1 MRNLRED
8 CKAVYMLFMRQVS
21 VQSLHKSRKKNLYSM
36 LRRERGPIE
45 LKT

>member
-8 CKAVYMLFMRQVS
+8 CKAVYMFLMWQVS
-21 VQSLHKSRKKNLYSM
+21 VQSLHKSRKKNLYPM
-36 LRRERGPIE
+36 LRRKKGAVK